1 MPHKICNFDCIY
13 CQLGKTKEKA
23 VERKEY
29 IDIQEAVDEL
39 KGWIKGNPDKAASL
53 KYVAI
58 CGSGEPTLHTKIGEL
73 IHAVRQTTPASVVV
87 ITNASLVS
95 LPELRKEISGADII
109 IPSLDAIDTAIFQE
123 IDRPGAHIRL
133 MDIINGLIKLRQ
145 EFQGKIWLEVML
157 VRGVNDG
164 LPHIRRLKSIIEKIR
179 PDKIQLNSPVRATTE
194 KGVFPPTANKLKK
207 IKQLLGEKA
216 EIL

>member
-1 MPHKICNFDCIY
+1 
-13 CQLGKTKEKA
+13 
-23 VERKEY
+23 
-29 IDIQEAVDEL
+29 
-39 KGWIKGNPDKAASL
+39 
-53 KYVAI
+53 
-58 CGSGEPTLHTKIGEL
+58 
-73 IHAVRQTTPASVVV
+73 
-87 ITNASLVS
+87 
-95 LPELRKEISGADII
+95 
-109 IPSLDAIDTAIFQE
+109 
-123 IDRPGAHIRL
+123 